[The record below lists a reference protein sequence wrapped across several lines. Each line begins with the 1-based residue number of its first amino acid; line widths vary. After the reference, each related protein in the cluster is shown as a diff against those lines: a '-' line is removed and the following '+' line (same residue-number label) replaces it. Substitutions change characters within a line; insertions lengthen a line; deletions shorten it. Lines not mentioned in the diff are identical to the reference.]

1 MTSKTEYRNFYK
13 NIRNSLSKDDSK
25 NKSKII
31 FNRIISL
38 NELLNAQT
46 VFVYLS
52 YGREV
57 STSSLIEFLFSR
69 NKNVLV
75 PKCNMKN
82 ETMIPVKISDLN
94 ELISGSY
101 GIREPIANS
110 VYKNKIDVAI
120 VPGIAYDRFG
130 NRIGHGKGYY
140 DKFLQDEKILKIGLC
155 YSDCLSETEL
165 PHYSNDLP
173 MDYIVTDREVLKF
186 KQ

>member
-13 NIRNSLSKDDSK
+13 IVRNSLSKDDSE
-25 NKSKII
+25 NKSGKI
-31 FNRIISL
+31 FNKIISL
-38 NELLNAQT
+38 NELSNAQT

-57 STSSLIEFLFSR
+57 STNNLIEFLFS
-69 NKNVLV
+69 KSKTILV

-94 ELISGSY
+94 ELFLGSY

-120 VPGIAYDRFG
+120 VPGIAFDKHG

-140 DKFLQDEKILKIGLC
+140 DKFLQDEKIIKIGLC

>member
-13 NIRNSLSKDDSK
+13 NVRNSLSKDDSD
-25 NKSKII
+25 NKSKMI
-31 FNRIISL
+31 FNKITTL
-38 NELLNAQT
+38 NELLNAQA

-57 STSSLIEFLFSR
+57 STDNLIKFLFAK
-69 NKNVLV
+69 NKNILV
-75 PKCNMKN
+75 PKCNIKN
-82 ETMIPVKISDLN
+82 ETMIPVKILNFN
-94 ELISGSY
+94 ELVLGSY
-101 GIREPIANS
+101 GIREPITNLE
-110 VYKNKIDVAI
+110 YKNKIDVAI
-120 VPGIAYDRFG
+120 VPGIAFDKFG

-155 YSDCLSETEL
+155 YSDCISETEL